1 MSEVES
7 NRHAWDM
14 LAEDHYRHYRKRI
27 EDGENR
33 LNAHIREE
41 LGDLAGKRVAH
52 LQCNVGFDTL
62 ALAEGAA
69 HVTGVDLAPENVR
82 CARMLAEDFGFANV
96 DFVEADA
103 CNLPAGLDGR

>member
-7 NRHAWDM
+7 NRHAWGM

-62 ALAEGAA
+62 ALAERAA
-69 HVTGVDLAPENVR
+69 HVTGAVSYTHLAWRQPRPGTAAARRPPSTCSSRSGSRR
-82 CARMLAEDFGFANV
+82 CV
-96 DFVEADA
+96 
-103 CNLPAGLDGR
+103 